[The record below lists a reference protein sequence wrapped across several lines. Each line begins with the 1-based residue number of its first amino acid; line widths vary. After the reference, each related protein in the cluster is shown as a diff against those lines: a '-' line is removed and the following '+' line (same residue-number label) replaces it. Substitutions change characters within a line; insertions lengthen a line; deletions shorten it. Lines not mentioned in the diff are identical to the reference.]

1 MDSVSSELIECFNP
15 IVKVWEYICQDLN
28 LFFFKPYLN
37 SPLYRMEYFAWD
49 FAVQVNK
56 WYHLASWLINPEE

>member
-56 WYHLASWLINPEE
+56 